1 VAPIYEAELYDLL
14 KFAKAF
20 ASLGSAVQDQ
30 LDDLANERFEQ
41 VNPNALYLMEQRL
54 YGQNEELDD
63 VMNTLRDILDD
74 TTV

>member
-1 VAPIYEAELYDLL
+1 
-14 KFAKAF
+14 
-20 ASLGSAVQDQ
+20 
-30 LDDLANERFEQ
+30 
-41 VNPNALYLMEQRL
+41 MEQRL

>member
-1 VAPIYEAELYDLL
+1 MREKLT
-14 KFAKAF
+14 
-20 ASLGSAVQDQ
+20 
-30 LDDLANERFEQ
+30 EQ